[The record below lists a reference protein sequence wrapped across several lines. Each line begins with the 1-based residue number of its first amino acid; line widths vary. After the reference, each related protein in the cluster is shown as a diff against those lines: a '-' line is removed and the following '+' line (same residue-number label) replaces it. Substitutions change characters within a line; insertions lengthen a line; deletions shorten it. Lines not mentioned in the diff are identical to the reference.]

1 MQGQKEQETYRSQ
14 IIKLKEVLKQK
25 DSKIE

>member
-1 MQGQKEQETYRSQ
+1 MQGQKEQETYRRQ
-14 IIKLKEVLKQK
+14 IIQLKEVLKQK

>member
-14 IIKLKEVLKQK
+14 IIQLKEVLKQK
-25 DSKIE
+25 DIKIE

>member
-14 IIKLKEVLKQK
+14 IIQLKEVLKQK